1 MKFIILNVL
10 CEGPTEE
17 RFVKK
22 VLTPFL
28 QKYNIFPKTVLLTTS
43 RKKNAY
49 GGMISYTQA
58 KRDLELCMRKYT
70 SNDSELHLFTT
81 MFDYYALPNDFP
93 GYHEADKIQDVRIR
107 INHLEQAF
115 AADINHRCF
124 IPYLQLHEFEA
135 ILFTDI
141 EKLKVEYPKAEKEI
155 IQLKES
161 TELVSDPE
169 LINNHPDTAPSKRI
183 IRALKNKYNYDKVKS
198 GSATAAY
205 IGIEN
210 ILNSCQHFREWINI
224 LLSSNNL

>member
-22 VLTPFL
+22 VLAPFL
-28 QKYNIFPKTVLLTTS
+28 QQYNIFPKTILLTTS

-58 KRDLELCMRKYT
+58 KRDLELCMRKYS

-81 MFDYYALPNDFP
+81 MFDFYALPNDFP
-93 GYHEADKIQDVRIR
+93 GYSESERIYDVRAR
-107 INHLEQAF
+107 IKHFEQAF
-115 AADINHRCF
+115 SNDIKNDRF

-135 ILFTDI
+135 LLFTDI
-141 EKLKVEYPKAEKEI
+141 EKLRIEYPKAEKQI
-155 IQLKES
+155 VMLKKS
-161 TELVSDPE
+161 TDSFADPE

-183 IRALKNKYNYDKVKS
+183 IESLKNIYNYNKVKS
-198 GSATAAY
+198 GASTAAN
-205 IGIEN
+205 IGLNN
-210 ILNSCQHFREWINI
+210 ILNSCQHFREWVERLINTTYH
-224 LLSSNNL
+224 